1 MRIKYNYV
9 LQTIVD
15 EYIVVP
21 IADEAD
27 RLHGVIKLN
36 KTGAFLW
43 NYLEVQ
49 NRSYEN
55 MVNAIINEYGIEYSV
70 ACNDVDMFINQLK
83 SIGCIEY

>member
-1 MRIKYNYV
+1 MRIKKNYV
-9 LQTIVD
+9 LQTIAD

-43 NYLEVQ
+43 NYLEGQ
-49 NRSYEN
+49 HRSHEN
-55 MVNAIINEYGIEYSV
+55 LVNAIIQEYGIEHAV
-70 ACNDVDMFINQLK
+70 ACNDVDTFIDQLK
-83 SIGCIEY
+83 SIGSIEY